1 MNQRILPPIFVSTVF
16 NLMVRVTG
24 VEPAR
29 DNPPEPKSGAFA
41 SSAIPAYILQDL
53 FNINLQSIFLLIQKE
68 IKMKTARK
76 LLARFWNNLI

>member
-29 DNPPEPKSGAFA
+29 DNPPKPKSGAFA

-53 FNINLQSIFLLIQKE
+53 SSINLQSIFLLIQKE
-68 IKMKTARK
+68 INYENSTKNISKV
-76 LLARFWNNLI
+76 LE